1 MTMKS
6 IADQLKQLG
15 VDHPDNGFV
24 SAYTRSLSEQDK
36 KRLRSEFRRV
46 CKIQANN
53 TCQLTGSK
61 IALVASHIKPFDH
74 CANEFEATS
83 YINGLLLRRDIDYL
97 FDKGYISFDE
107 NRRLMI
113 SSKITDPLGKQW
125 VNQMHIAIGV
135 DAMKAWTTGGDRCKI
150 KAIRIPP
157 KPEKPSKEQ
166 HKQYKQMVLACA
178 KRSRHEISKT
188 KILSYDYY
196 YNSLQSVK
204 IYREKLKQ
212 AHQRKEFMDYHRRHV
227 FKLPVI
233 QG

>member
-46 CKIQANN
+46 CIDEQYN

-83 YINGLLLRRDIDYL
+83 YTNGLLLRRDIDYL

-135 DAMKAWTTGGDRCKI
+135 DAMKAWTTGGERCKI
-150 KAIRIPP
+150 KAIKVPP
-157 KPEKPSKEQ
+157 KPAKPPR
-166 HKQYKQMVLACA
+166 KQYEDY
-178 KRSRHEISKT
+178 KRNIMQCVAYARHKFINVNM
-188 KILSYDYY
+188 SYNSY
-196 YNSLQSVK
+196 YNNMKSVK
-204 IYREKLKQ
+204 LYRAKLEQ
-212 AHQRKEFMDYHRRHV
+212 ARQREEFMDYHRRHV
-227 FKLPVI
+227 FKSPVI